1 MYIFFIILLIG
12 FFYEWKK
19 ESIVFE

>member
-1 MYIFFIILLIG
+1 MYIFFIMLLIG